1 MRSVEKRKNKGLIAI
16 VVILAVCVIGLV
28 VYILMDHGV
37 FQENKTVEQGEVEE
51 NNSSEETEED
61 NGVAISTDNA
71 SIQLL
76 FENAHS
82 LSIGPETLI
91 FRDGGYQ
98 VSEMSTE
105 EKMTLVASQW
115 ASLVE
120 QYSTGTSP
128 NLTTT
133 YYLEEDTL
141 KDIYERTFGPNTYQ
155 AVNQITDGLCT
166 TLTYDAS
173 AKRYSDSGPDG
184 CGGTTVFSVHED
196 IIDAKKYND
205 RIEIVSAVFY
215 MDPDNLYKDY
225 NKATVLEANSFDPTN
240 TVENQAEREAAY
252 DQYIEAHKD
261 NLEQYTYT
269 YTLNEDGFYY
279 LDSVERTKS

>member
-1 MRSVEKRKNKGLIAI
+1 
-16 VVILAVCVIGLV
+16 
-28 VYILMDHGV
+28 MDHGV
-37 FQENKTVEQGEVEE
+37 FQE

-155 AVNQITDGLCT
+155 AVNQITDGLCF

-240 TVENQAEREAAY
+240 TVENQAEKEAAY
-252 DQYIEAHKD
+252 DQYIEENKD